1 MDRNRYVR
9 QKSNAGT
16 PNAPA
21 SPMMSPLYP
30 NRHARTGSVGM
41 SNPRKAQNAKAA
53 AQRLAHVMANQYDDE
68 DDDEDDLLVDY
79 GSTGGSGIGLAGGRA
94 MRSRSPILST
104 RTVQEQPSSGIT
116 PPVGRSY
123 LGGNYGDQP
132 VSARS
137 TPLGRPSQSSSMVN
151 SVDQPSS
158 AYSVSA
164 SRHSQPTNSNVEQQ
178 QQPSSQH
185 SYFHVS
191 TRPSQVA
198 SSVEPPTSG
207 RSAISARQTP
217 AANNISNVE
226 QHSPYAY
233 SNISSRTPQV
243 VTGSVEQ
250 PTSARSSI
258 MSNTRPSQPNSATI
272 EQPTSARSS
281 IMSNARLSQPNSA
294 TIEQP
299 SSARSS
305 SMSIRTS
312 QAATSVEQPPSAPRS
327 PLVTRPHLGIRTVP
341 IVPAVVPLSVKP
353 TASAVPNEVNAEI
366 RRDKRLSLDLGS
378 MKVRETAPNPSA
390 SALQDELD
398 MLQEENESLL
408 EKLRLAEE
416 RFEESEARIRQLEQ
430 QVANLGEGTTLDAR
444 LLSRKEA
451 ALQQREAALRIAF
464 QNHGNRNNDATT
476 EHLHETEF
484 ELKSLQI
491 MTQRMILTQ
500 EEMEEVVLKRCWL
513 ARYWGLCVEHGIQA
527 ELAKEKHEYWSSFAP
542 LPVEVVL
549 AAGQKAREQ
558 NDNNDLDDRESSPR
572 DVSEFSGEGNIEN
585 MLLVEKGLR
594 ELASL
599 KVEDAVV
606 LAMARQ
612 RRTNTIKSDELKLP
626 AEGQFDA
633 FGKFTMY
640 QKTCIIKLMKLAI
653 WFYCFHISILT
664 SNAFALELTPDESQ
678 EVLFKQA
685 WLTYFWRRAK
695 NHGVEPDIADDRL
708 QFWVSHNTKAAT
720 SQDAVDVERGLIEL
734 KKLSIDTQ
742 LWEESRKEL
751 DQELRRTQSQ
761 SEI

>member
-1 MDRNRYVR
+1 MDRNRFVR

-116 PPVGRSY
+116 PPVGRSS

-178 QQPSSQH
+178 QPSSQH

-198 SSVEPPTSG
+198 SSVESPTSG

-226 QHSPYAY
+226 QHFPYAY

-243 VTGSVEQ
+243 VTSSVEQ

-299 SSARSS
+299 SSARS

-444 LLSRKEA
+444 LLSRQEA

-572 DVSEFSGEGNIEN
+572 DVSEFSGDGNIEN

-633 FGKFTMY
+633 F
-640 QKTCIIKLMKLAI
+640 
-653 WFYCFHISILT
+653 
-664 SNAFALELTPDESQ
+664 ELTPDESQ

>member
-633 FGKFTMY
+633 F
-640 QKTCIIKLMKLAI
+640 
-653 WFYCFHISILT
+653 
-664 SNAFALELTPDESQ
+664 ELTPDESQ